1 MQGAWLFVGGVGMVV
16 GMDALKKELHVRTRI
31 LSIYNK
37 RPQEFGSKR
46 EYDDYLEEREDV
58 IFQLSQEKDTG
69 AVEAKIAEYKRE
81 NSLSINENRARAI
94 EQSRESLGG
103 AGVLPQ
109 GVLGALDVD
118 NGRDKEG
125 GSYAPRVAQIP
136 GHLAMGFGNAQ
147 PGPVGKVELNG
158 EGGFKG
164 RGKQPKNAQE
174 WARMAS
180 ASGWSRDLFVS
191 CAMSR
196 AFGTVGSRGGR
207 MDERMD
213 KKRKRSVDAG

>member
-1 MQGAWLFVGGVGMVV
+1 
-16 GMDALKKELHVRTRI
+16 MDALKKELNVRTRI

-37 RPQEFGSKR
+37 RPQEFPSKR

-94 EQSRESLGG
+94 EQSRESMGG
-103 AGVLPQ
+103 AGALPQ
-109 GVLGALDVD
+109 GVLGVGDLDK
-118 NGRDKEG
+118 GGEKESG
-125 GSYAPRVAQIP
+125 YAPRLAPIP
-136 GHLAMGFGNAQ
+136 GYLAMGFGNAQ
-147 PGPVGKVELNG
+147 PVPVGKVELNG
-158 EGGFKG
+158 DGGFKG

-196 AFGTVGSRGGR
+196 AFGTVGSRGGGE
-207 MDERMD
+207 MVGGLE
-213 KKRKRSVDAG
+213 KKRKRSVNAG